1 MEKTLKSKV
10 LHGLGAVYEKSKS
23 CKLSLDFMKKID
35 CDVDFLKE
43 YFNCSEMQVIIV
55 SYIFVE
61 NYMRSYVDI
70 NDMIDYFD
78 CNPMELLKHNDEI
91 DVLIERGIIKR
102 TTTRTRKGRFRP
114 VSSRDDYYVISARV
128 LKSILNNEKLPDD
141 ASVKFKNIFELFEC
155 VYYLSEEREEDKL
168 SASELKK
175 EIRNTLNNNKNFEFI
190 DSLLKNKLD
199 DNDVFT
205 FLYLVWEVIATGRNA
220 ALNSIAELLCE
231 SPSEK
236 LNYTQSFFNKTNKLL
251 ELDLV
256 ELDDAYYFDDASLSL
271 TYNAKTILSE
281 SGICVSTKKISRDN
295 VISPDKIKG
304 KTLIYNSKE
313 DSEIKVINNFFKE
326 SEFEKLQEKLE
337 AKKLPKGITA
347 LFYGDP
353 GTGKT
358 ETVYQLA
365 KTSGR
370 EIMYVDISSAKSM
383 WFGQTEKVVR
393 KIFTDYKKYS
403 EQAER
408 TPILL
413 FNEADAII
421 SKRKN
426 IESSNV
432 AQTENAMQNII
443 LEELEK
449 FDGIFIATTNL
460 ISNID
465 KAFERRFLFKLKFC
479 KPDNISRAKIWKLKI
494 PRLSINNCKKLAE
507 QFDLTGGEIDNII
520 RKIEMYEIMNM
531 EEVNFN
537 KIIEFCKDEKWQLEN
552 ERKRVGF

>member
-10 LHGLGAVYEKSKS
+10 LHGLGVVYEKSKS

-43 YFNCSEMQVIIV
+43 YFNCSEIQVIIV

-61 NYMRSYVDI
+61 NYIRSYVDI
-70 NDMIDYFD
+70 YGMIDYFE
-78 CNPMELLKHNDEI
+78 CNPMGLLKHNDEI

-102 TTTRTRKGRFRP
+102 NTTRTRKGRFRP
-114 VSSRDDYYVISARV
+114 VSSRDEYFVISARV
-128 LKSILNNEKLPDD
+128 LKSILNNEKL
-141 ASVKFKNIFELFEC
+141 SENTSEEFKNIFELFES

-236 LNYTQSFFNKTNKLL
+236 LNYTQSFFNNTNKLF

-256 ELDDAYYFDDASLSL
+256 ELKDANYFEDAKLSL

-281 SGICVSTKKISRDN
+281 SGIYVSAQKISRDN
-295 VISPDKIKG
+295 VISPDKIKE

-313 DSEIKVINNFFKE
+313 DSEIKVISNFFEE
-326 SEFEKLQEKLE
+326 SEFKKLQEKLD
-337 AKKLPKGITA
+337 AKKLSKGITA
-347 LFYGDP
+347 LFYGEP

-370 EIMYVDISSAKSM
+370 EIMYVDISSAKSK
-383 WFGQTEKVVR
+383 WFGQTETVVR

-531 EEVNFN
+531 EEINFN
-537 KIIEFCKDEKWQLEN
+537 KIVEFCKDEKWQLEN